1 MTPFPAT
8 VDTVGMIAPQR
19 RTVAVRFA
27 PGSPHPRRRRRT
39 CWRHAA
45 GAGLAH
51 HAVAVAVAHERI
63 RRMVARYRS
72 DPVRSSFR
80 ATDAAV
86 PVVVPRGDLAGN
98 AGCGGGG
105 RNLATRERDQLR
117 RRASC
122 QYLVQRVRLASVNGQ
137 PVALPDDDHPGREPA
152 TVLRRQPLGSIAID
166 FVVAIHL
173 PTRQC
178 EVQQVGREAAPGRKV
193 RGARTAVVRLGT
205 RSLAGPSKEAV
216 LPNAGAG
223 EDVVRR
229 TTMPAS
235 FQSPP
240 SWMASGQLRV
250 VRGNVL
256 LGSRPW
262 PKVGADPDHRPGRA
276 LQADDAD
283 DIAQGVASVRF
294 KHGVRPAVEVALE
307 FLLLAGHRQS
317 IDSGCDRPG
326 HRRRAQTIVVDS
338 KWFDSGRSRPLPQR
352 FFLSRGRA
360 GTAPSGRV
368 LHP

>member
-1 MTPFPAT
+1 MRGQLRGAGLAGSPDRVSRPSDAAAPYRLTRHIAAGNAVTEPSTARRPNSLPLIGAEPLAGGVGVCSAGPHSRFSATSLELAGTRRCRRWLLGVRHETWAPSLRSTAVFLVAVSGEEPLLPFAGPAVVVAVHPPLIRT
-8 VDTVGMIAPQR
+8 VATRDAVGMIAPQR

-122 QYLVQRVRLASVNGQ
+122 QYPGPARPPRVGQ
-137 PVALPDDDHPGREPA
+137 WSARG
-152 TVLRRQPLGSIAID
+152 
-166 FVVAIHL
+166 
-173 PTRQC
+173 
-178 EVQQVGREAAPGRKV
+178 APGR
-193 RGARTAVVRLGT
+193 
-205 RSLAGPSKEAV
+205 
-216 LPNAGAG
+216 
-223 EDVVRR
+223 
-229 TTMPAS
+229 
-235 FQSPP
+235 
-240 SWMASGQLRV
+240 
-250 VRGNVL
+250 
-256 LGSRPW
+256 
-262 PKVGADPDHRPGRA
+262 
-276 LQADDAD
+276 
-283 DIAQGVASVRF
+283 
-294 KHGVRPAVEVALE
+294 
-307 FLLLAGHRQS
+307 
-317 IDSGCDRPG
+317 
-326 HRRRAQTIVVDS
+326 
-338 KWFDSGRSRPLPQR
+338 
-352 FFLSRGRA
+352 
-360 GTAPSGRV
+360 
-368 LHP
+368 